1 MFFKMDK
8 QFCISAVKAANR
20 GERNKLTNDSIYK
33 QFSEIMKIRKDDKN
47 GVFTQVYKKEM

>member
-1 MFFKMDK
+1 MDK

-33 QFSEIMKIRKDDKN
+33 
-47 GVFTQVYKKEM
+47 

>member
-8 QFCISAVKAANR
+8 HFCISAVKAANR